1 MIHSM
6 TGYGDAEGV
15 VGGITY
21 AIEIKSVNS
30 RYFKH
35 RIKLPD
41 SVAFLEED
49 VEKLLRKE
57 LARGTVNYVLTFKNA
72 PANVLFAIDEVGLKG
87 YMEKL
92 NNIAKSAQLT
102 AAIDV
107 GGLLNVPGILVPV
120 IPDDQEAEKLK
131 KEVLAISKR
140 AIEQLKQMRGV
151 EGAALAEELD
161 TYCGAISADLKLIR
175 ARSAAVL
182 EEYQSRLKKRVQELL
197 KDAELQV
204 DKEVLAREVAIFAE
218 RSDISEEI
226 ARLESHLSQ
235 FITSCKEDGQAGRK
249 LDFISQEMLRE
260 ANTIASKAA
269 DAEIAHR
276 VVNIKCMID
285 RIKEQVQNIE

>member
-1 MIHSM
+1 M

-15 VGGITY
+15 IGGITY
-21 AIEIKSVNS
+21 AVEIKTVNS

-41 SVAFLEED
+41 PVAFLEED
-49 VEKLLRKE
+49 IEKLLRKE
-57 LARGTVNYVLTFKNA
+57 LARGTVNYVLSLKNA
-72 PANVLFAIDEVGLKG
+72 PATVLFTIDEVGLKS

-92 NNIAKSAQLT
+92 GDVARSAQLT

-107 GGLLNVPGILVPV
+107 GGLLNVPGILIPAVP
-120 IPDDQEAEKLK
+120 DERQAQELRR
-131 KEVLAISKR
+131 EVLAISQA
-140 AIEQLKQMRGV
+140 AIARLKQMRAA

-161 TYCGAISADLKLIR
+161 SYCASIGSDLDEIR
-175 ARSAAVL
+175 SRGSAVL
-182 EEYQSRLKKRVQELL
+182 GEYQARLNKRVQELL
-197 KDAELQV
+197 EDAQLQV
-204 DKEVLAREVAIFAE
+204 DNDALAREVAIFAE

-235 FITSCKEDGQAGRK
+235 LAACMKEDGQAGRK
-249 LDFISQEMLRE
+249 LDFLSQEMLRE
-260 ANTIASKAA
+260 ANTIASKAG

>member
-1 MIHSM
+1 MINSM

-15 VGGITY
+15 IGGITY
-21 AIEIKSVNS
+21 AVEIKTVNS

-41 SVAFLEED
+41 PVAFLEENI
-49 VEKLLRKE
+49 EKLLRKE
-57 LARGTVNYVLTFKNA
+57 LARGTVNYVLTLKNA
-72 PANVLFAIDEVGLKG
+72 PANVLFEIDEAGLKS
-87 YMEKL
+87 YMQKL
-92 NNIAKSAQLT
+92 SDLAKSSQLT
-102 AAIDV
+102 SAVDV

-120 IPDDQEAEKLK
+120 VPDEKQAQELRGQ
-131 KEVLAISKR
+131 VLAISKR
-140 AIEQLKQMRGV
+140 AIDRLKEMRAA
-151 EGAALAEELD
+151 EGAALAEELES
-161 TYCGAISADLKLIR
+161 YCASIKNDLDEIGTR
-175 ARSAAVL
+175 GSTVL
-182 EEYQSRLKKRVQELL
+182 EEYQSRLNKRVQELL
-197 KDAELQV
+197 KDAQLQV
-204 DKEVLAREVAIFAE
+204 DNEVLAREVAIFAE

-235 FITSCKEDGQAGRK
+235 FAACTKENGQSGRK
-249 LDFISQEMLRE
+249 LDFLSQEMLRE